1 MCFFYNFFA
10 IGAALTNGP
19 CCRAS
24 TLNVDVMLKSKR
36 KRLVARTLV
45 CLSTR
50 ARDRA
55 NTCAINTHAHTHI
68 LAHSHTHTRTHA
80 HMHARTQAVTDT
92 HTHSHAYIHK
102 HKRRHTD
109 TDTDT
114 DTYTQTQTH
123 TDTDTDTQ
131 THTDARRHRH
141 PSLRI
146 DHDVFP
152 RNDDTVPHHR
162 ELVNCMSRRSLFVR
176 SETVVRISKAQM
188 SALRARGLHRAKK
201 LAGSSCLF

>member
-1 MCFFYNFFA
+1 MYCLYCISGKSNAHFILCTFSHDFA

-36 KRLVARTLV
+36 KRMVARTLV

-80 HMHARTQAVTDT
+80 LTHAR
-92 HTHSHAYIHK
+92 SH
-102 HKRRHTD
+102 RHTY
-109 TDTDT
+109 TQSRV
-114 DTYTQTQTH
+114 YTQTQTQTYRH
-123 TDTDTDTQ
+123 RHRHRHIYTDTDT
-131 THTDARRHRH
+131 HRHRH
-141 PSLRI
+141 R
-146 DHDVFP
+146 HA
-152 RNDDTVPHHR
+152 DTHR
-162 ELVNCMSRRSLFVR
+162 RTQTQTPLLED
-176 SETVVRISKAQM
+176 
-188 SALRARGLHRAKK
+188 
-201 LAGSSCLF
+201 